1 MIPYLTLLIIV
12 VFLAYL
18 GRRNGS
24 KGVQILIL
32 GIITLL
38 LILFAGFRYRLVG
51 TDTGN
56 YIGIFMRVNTF
67 SDIWRTTEIGFN
79 TLMVLAKTIS
89 SNYASLLILIAL
101 VVVSCYVSTIVRL
114 TKRYETAIFLFI
126 TLGAYTFFFNGA
138 RQGLAAAICFF
149 AIPFLLDRKP
159 KQYFFLIGLA
169 FTFHHT
175 ALIAVPLYLLATPR
189 AGWKQL
195 AIVAGTTVVT
205 ILFLTVFVQFAANLL
220 NDRYSAYAVEHEGG
234 GMVFATFL
242 VVQGMLLFLL
252 RKKIVNSNGNYE
264 KLLNI
269 YLIGLIPVIASVVS
283 SVNPSGLLR
292 LHPYFAYTSI
302 LLWPMFFQSIKSV
315 KMRISLSVVFLLVFV
330 LFYYT
335 TTNTFSNLA
344 PYRINRDIF

>member
-32 GIITLL
+32 GIIILL
-38 LILFAGFRYRLVG
+38 LVLFAGFRYRLVG

-56 YIGIFMRVNTF
+56 YISIFMRVNTF

-159 KQYFFLIGLA
+159 KQYFLLIGLA

-189 AGWKQL
+189 VGWKQL

-220 NDRYSAYAVEHEGG
+220 NDRYSAYAVEHKGG

-242 VVQGMLLFLL
+242 VAQGMLLFLL